1 MTVEATHFDTT
12 QLARQIAETIL
23 HELRGLIASEQVKDW
38 YNTEELA
45 AALDK
50 KSFTVREH
58 WCNGGRIEC
67 EKDENGKW
75 RIPGHEY
82 RRLVNGGGLNPK
94 RK

>member
-1 MTVEATHFDTT
+1 MTGEGTQFDIS
-12 QLARQIAETIL
+12 QFAGQVAEQIL
-23 HELRGLIASEQVKDW
+23 RELRGLIANEQVKDW
-38 YNTEELA
+38 YSTDELA

>member
-1 MTVEATHFDTT
+1 MTSEGTQFDST
-12 QLARQIAETIL
+12 QFARQIAEQIL
-23 HELRGLIASEQVKDW
+23 RELRGHIASEQVKDW
-38 YNTEELA
+38 YTTEEVA

-50 KSFTVREH
+50 KAFTVREH
-58 WCNGGRIEC
+58 WCNRGRIEC

-94 RK
+94 